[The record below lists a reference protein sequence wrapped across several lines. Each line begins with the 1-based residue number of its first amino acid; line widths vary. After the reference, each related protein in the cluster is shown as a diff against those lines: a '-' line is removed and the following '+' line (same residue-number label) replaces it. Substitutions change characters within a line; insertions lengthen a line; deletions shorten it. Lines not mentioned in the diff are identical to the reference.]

1 MEHTLA
7 LIEKAH
13 EGDKAARDTLAEEN
27 MGLVWSMVRR
37 FANRGV
43 EMEDLCQIG
52 SIGLLKAIDKF
63 DPSFEVCFSTYAVP
77 MIAGEIRRFLRSEG
91 MVKVSRPIRELAWKA
106 YAVRERL
113 ERENGR
119 DPTLAEIAG
128 ELDGVRRGGGIAAED
143 HLSGG
148 KPRYFSDGPHSG
160 KRERAGKAAEPD
172 FLGRAVGTTA
182 REGAA
187 AHLHALFSGHDA
199 GADRRKTG
207 DFAGAGV
214 ADGKEDSAADAD
226 GKGLTKIQIRRK
238 GAFPGKGREKRL
250 KSGRIKEEKKGEA
263 GKGGRKFENIHWNIG
278 GRCATMSEIRRKA
291 GGRTWII

>member
-91 MVKVSRPIRELAWKA
+91 ENHDISLMDRIPEKENGQEKLLNRIFLEELLGRLPAKERQLIYMRYFQDMTQAQIAGKLGISQVQVSRM
-106 YAVRERL
+106 
-113 ERENGR
+113 
-119 DPTLAEIAG
+119 
-128 ELDGVRRGGGIAAED
+128 
-143 HLSGG
+143 
-148 KPRYFSDGPHSG
+148 
-160 KRERAGKAAEPD
+160 
-172 FLGRAVGTTA
+172 
-182 REGAA
+182 
-187 AHLHALFSGHDA
+187 
-199 GADRRKTG
+199 
-207 DFAGAGV
+207 
-214 ADGKEDSAADAD
+214 
-226 GKGLTKIQIRRK
+226 
-238 GAFPGKGREKRL
+238 
-250 KSGRIKEEKKGEA
+250 EKKIL
-263 GKGGRKFENIHWNIG
+263 RQMRMEN
-278 GRCATMSEIRRKA
+278 S
-291 GGRTWII
+291 

>member
-91 MVKVSRPIRELAWKA
+91 MVKV
-106 YAVRERL
+106 
-113 ERENGR
+113 R

-128 ELDGVRRGGGIAAED
+128 ELDVTVEEIVEAMESGAEVESLQKTIYQGENHD
-143 HLSGG
+143 ISLMDRIPEKENGQEKLLNRIFLEELLG
-148 KPRYFSDGPHSG
+148 RLPAKERQLIYMRYFQDMTQAQI
-160 KRERAGKAAEPD
+160 AGK
-172 FLGRAVGTTA
+172 LGISQVQVSRM
-182 REGAA
+182 
-187 AHLHALFSGHDA
+187 
-199 GADRRKTG
+199 
-207 DFAGAGV
+207 
-214 ADGKEDSAADAD
+214 
-226 GKGLTKIQIRRK
+226 
-238 GAFPGKGREKRL
+238 
-250 KSGRIKEEKKGEA
+250 EKKIL
-263 GKGGRKFENIHWNIG
+263 RQMRMEN
-278 GRCATMSEIRRKA
+278 S
-291 GGRTWII
+291 

>member
-1 MEHTLA
+1 
-7 LIEKAH
+7 
-13 EGDKAARDTLAEEN
+13 

-128 ELDGVRRGGGIAAED
+128 ELDVTVEEIVEAMESGAEVESLQKTIYQGENHD
-143 HLSGG
+143 ISLMDRI
-148 KPRYFSDGPHSG
+148 PE
-160 KRERAGKAAEPD
+160 RERAGKAAEPD

-226 GKGLTKIQIRRK
+226 GKQLRSCLLCKRKKRSKASWLPPVVRQEKSRNEKEKNDGEKDPPKKETQHRSFFLCSEFMCCKI
-238 GAFPGKGREKRL
+238 FL
-250 KSGRIKEEKKGEA
+250 SCS
-263 GKGGRKFENIHWNIG
+263 F
-278 GRCATMSEIRRKA
+278 
-291 GGRTWII
+291 